1 MQTSSPR
8 ARLAP
13 TCVILGA
20 ALALATPAAANTAP
34 DAHAAA
40 QTSRE
45 RREAHFGAFGNF
57 LSGQF
62 ATSQTDLDTAAKHY
76 LAALALDPAIPELR
90 DRALL
95 AAIIADRPEAARL
108 ARAEATNPA
117 AIMLLADLDGL
128 AGHWPAAITR
138 LRALPRQSSGEVLR
152 PLLLAWAR
160 YGAGRTDEALATLRA
175 AAATPRYAALFNLH
189 MALIADAAGRT
200 SDAAHFYDL
209 ASNNGGSVGLRLG
222 QILASW
228 QARHGNPETAAR
240 RLSEYVAADGPLR
253 LALPALRAQ
262 LATRPVATARDG
274 FAESYVAV
282 AAALNQAQGN
292 DLALLLLRYALQM
305 RPDFAAAR
313 LLQADILAAQQQPA
327 QALAALGAIGPQDPL
342 APVARLR
349 SASILA
355 GEGKTGPAV
364 AILDALATEYPDR
377 GEPLEQKGEILRADN
392 QFAAAAAAFTTAI
405 ARLQP
410 FDPITWRL
418 YFERGV
424 SLERAGDWDHA
435 EPDLEHAVQLAPR
448 QPSVLNY
455 LAYSWADQGKH
466 LVQAREMLESAA
478 LLQPEDGAV
487 IDSLG
492 WVKLRQGDTA
502 GAIAA
507 LERAAELQTEDATI
521 NMHLGDAYAR
531 AGRKLEAVYQ
541 WRRVLSLK
549 PDPDD
554 RAHVEKELAETEA
567 ALATATPAEAPATT
581 SPDAPPPAVPPAAPT
596 RN

>member
-1 MQTSSPR
+1 MAS
-8 ARLAP
+8 RLVP
-13 TCVILGA
+13 LR
-20 ALALATPAAANTAP
+20 LALATATLASALVTQAVANTAP

-40 QTSRE
+40 RSSRE
-45 RREAHFGAFGNF
+45 RREAHYGAYGNF

-62 ATSQTDLDTAAKHY
+62 ATSQTDLARAATHY
-76 LAALALDPAIPELR
+76 LAALALDPTAPELR
-90 DRALL
+90 DRALF
-95 AAIIADRPEAARL
+95 AAIIADRPEAEKL
-108 ARAEATNPA
+108 ARAEARNPA
-117 AIMLLADLDGL
+117 AIMLLADSDGL
-128 AGHWPAAITR
+128 AGRWAAAISR
-138 LRALPRQSSGEVLR
+138 LRTLPRQSSGEILR

-160 YGAGRTDEALATLRA
+160 FGAGHTDEALATLHA
-175 AAATPRYAALFNLH
+175 AAATPRYASLFNLH
-189 MALIADAAGRT
+189 SALIADAAGRT
-200 SDAAHFYDL
+200 AEAAHFYDL
-209 ASNNGGSVGLRLG
+209 ASTSGGAVGLRLG

-228 QARHGNPETAAR
+228 EARHGNTETAAR
-240 RLSEYVAADGPLR
+240 RLSEFIASDGPLR

-262 LATRPVATARDG
+262 LNVRPVANARDG

-282 AAALNQAQGN
+282 AAALNQAQGS

-313 LLQADILAAQQQPA
+313 LLQADIFAAQQQPA
-327 QALAALGAIGPQDPL
+327 QALAALGAIGPHEPL
-342 APVARLR
+342 APVAKLR
-349 SASILA
+349 AAGILA
-355 GEGKTGPAV
+355 TEGKAAPAI
-364 AILDALATEYPDR
+364 AMLDALAAEFPDR
-377 GEPLEQKGEILRADN
+377 SEPLEQKGEILRADN
-392 QFAAAAAAFTTAI
+392 QFTAAATAFTEAI
-405 ARLQP
+405 KRLQP

-435 EPDLEHAVQLAPR
+435 EPDLQHAMQLAPR

-466 LVQAREMLESAA
+466 LVQARQMLESAA
-478 LLQPEDGAV
+478 MMQPDDGAI

-492 WVKLRQGDTA
+492 WVKLRQGDTE

-507 LERAAELQTEDATI
+507 LERAAELQTEDPTI

-549 PDPDD
+549 PDPED

-567 ALATATPAEAPATT
+567 ELATAAPAPA
-581 SPDAPPPAVPPAAPT
+581 SADAPAAAPAA
-596 RN
+596 N